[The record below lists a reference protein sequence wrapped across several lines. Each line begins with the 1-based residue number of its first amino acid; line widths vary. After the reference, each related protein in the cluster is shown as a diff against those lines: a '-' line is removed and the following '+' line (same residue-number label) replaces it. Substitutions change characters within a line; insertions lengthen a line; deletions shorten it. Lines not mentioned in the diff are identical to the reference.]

1 MVNYHMGLAIRK
13 IRSKSILTRSKISG
27 IDYCVN
33 PYVGCSH
40 GCAYCYATF
49 MKRFTGHTEAWGTFL
64 DVKVN
69 APDVLR
75 RQLKRA
81 ARGSV
86 MLSSV
91 TDPYQPAEKQYH
103 LTRGC
108 LETLLD
114 YQYPVDILT
123 KSSLVLRDMD
133 LFKRFRNITV
143 GITVTTDDDT
153 IRKAFEPYAPSVR
166 KRVEALKSLHENGI
180 ATYVFIGPVL
190 PMNPEALSESIYS
203 YVDRVLI
210 DRMNYVSKTR
220 NIYKQMKFE
229 RWLHRDVIE
238 NSIMRLRKGLSGK
251 NICWC

>member
-1 MVNYHMGLAIRK
+1 MVNYQMGLAIRK
-13 IRSKSILTRSKISG
+13 ITAKSILTRSGISG

-49 MKRFTGHTEAWGTFL
+49 MKRFNGHTEAWGTFL
-64 DVKVN
+64 DVKVD

-75 RQLKRA
+75 RQLRHT

-86 MLSSV
+86 MISSV
-91 TDPYQPAEKQYH
+91 TDPYQPAEKEYH
-103 LTRGC
+103 LTRTC

-133 LFKRFRNITV
+133 LFKQFRNISV

-153 IRKAFEPYAPSVR
+153 VRKVFEPHAPSVR
-166 KRVEALKSLHENGI
+166 TRIDALKSLHENGI

-190 PMNPEALSESIYS
+190 PMNPEVLSESLYS
-203 YVDRVLI
+203 YVDSVLI
-210 DRMNYVSKTR
+210 DRMNYVAKTR
-220 NIYKQMKFE
+220 NIYKQMKFD
-229 RWLHRDVIE
+229 RWLQKDVIE

-251 NICWC
+251 NIRLC